1 MWIFLALLNF
11 VCLDSIHQQPFGYP
25 SSHYNHPI
33 SSCYSGT
40 CQILQHECT
49 CCPCLVDAEEVD
61 ADSLFGLRV
70 QVGVDPLKEVGSLE
84 EAGPLKEAD
93 PVEEVDLATEELL
106 EVLVVSFVPGVLHF
120 VWP

>member
-1 MWIFLALLNF
+1 ME
-11 VCLDSIHQQPFGYP
+11 DSQ
-25 SSHYNHPI
+25 
-33 SSCYSGT
+33 
-40 CQILQHECT
+40 E
-49 CCPCLVDAEEVD
+49 CLVDVEEVD

>member
-1 MWIFLALLNF
+1 MEDSQD
-11 VCLDSIHQQPFGYP
+11 CLVDAEEV
-25 SSHYNHPI
+25 NA
-33 SSCYSGT
+33 
-40 CQILQHECT
+40 EEVDAKE
-49 CCPCLVDAEEVD
+49 VDAEEVD

-93 PVEEVDLATEELL
+93 RVEEVDLATEELL